1 MPLPSTIATYNAERR
16 RAGNTFIPLSSWSN
30 PLSGSAWSHDQI
42 LTYRVLLKSSS
53 QVPNRLTK
61 YISHITDKLQSSAGF
76 QETAKLLRG
85 EEWQGKPRNLLRQ
98 EGKEFGSF
106 LCDLAELCEGS
117 PCHELSSRRE
127 TRGTAITPAPARSL
141 SHTSSDE
148 ERNLWS
154 LSSSTGSMSLDAK
167 EKSETMSSHSN
178 EKSENMS
185 FDSHESSSSQGG
197 SIFGNQS
204 TINAEIKVEAV
215 ANHLIIELLQSV
227 SQCTNND
234 SDRPFHLEW
243 AISQDNFTFKLPHN
257 QMKVKTRNDGGM
269 VHRIFDSK
277 NLWVREE
284 PQMCYC
290 SIEAGFSKLL
300 FLGLD

>member
-1 MPLPSTIATYNAERR
+1 MPLPSTPAAYNTQRR
-16 RAGNTFIPLSSWSN
+16 RAGNAFIPLFSWSN

-42 LTYRVLLKSSS
+42 LTFRVLLKSLSK
-53 QVPNRLTK
+53 PPACLTK
-61 YISHITDKLQSSAGF
+61 YSPLVTSKLQSSAGF
-76 QETAKLLRG
+76 RRTAELMKKF
-85 EEWQGKPRNLLRQ
+85 EWEGKPRNVLRR

-106 LCDLAELCEGS
+106 LCDLAELHEEP

-127 TRGTAITPAPARSL
+127 TRGAAIPPAPARSP
-141 SHTSSDE
+141 SPSSSDE
-148 ERNLWS
+148 ERNLGS

-185 FDSHESSSSQGG
+185 VDSHESSSSQGG
-197 SIFGNQS
+197 SIFRNQS
-204 TINAEIKVEAV
+204 TINAEIKGEAV

-243 AISQDNFTFKLPHN
+243 AISQDNFTFKLPLN
-257 QMKVKTRNDGGM
+257 QMEVKTRNDGGM
-269 VHRIFDSK
+269 VHRIFDLNRK
-277 NLWVREE
+277 WTREE
-284 PQMCYC
+284 PKMCYC
-290 SIEAGFSKLL
+290 SIEAGFSTLL
-300 FLGLD
+300 YLGHY